1 MTIEELGV
9 SPLAHGVQTQ
19 QYLLEHL
26 LCVELRLLLVKI
38 QIFDFDVV
46 VEFGQDR
53 IILRP
58 HLAEIC
64 FLRNAP
70 FGIKAHQED
79 LDGVDLR
86 RRKIFVAAQNVFQ
99 KRNMLCQPR
108 GLAEG
113 ARRVHIIRVCVGI
126 PAARFQQIDLIRSLD
141 DVRKTPADCATH
153 LPLLMLHVQRN
164 DRLSRF
170 QEVQKQ

>member
-1 MTIEELGV
+1 MLRTLAATSFSPFYTEHKESGRGQIAVTIEELGV

-79 LDGVDLR
+79 LDGVDLCCC
-86 RRKIFVAAQNVFQ
+86 KN
-99 KRNMLCQPR
+99 
-108 GLAEG
+108 
-113 ARRVHIIRVCVGI
+113 
-126 PAARFQQIDLIRSLD
+126 
-141 DVRKTPADCATH
+141 
-153 LPLLMLHVQRN
+153 PL
-164 DRLSRF
+164 
-170 QEVQKQ
+170 